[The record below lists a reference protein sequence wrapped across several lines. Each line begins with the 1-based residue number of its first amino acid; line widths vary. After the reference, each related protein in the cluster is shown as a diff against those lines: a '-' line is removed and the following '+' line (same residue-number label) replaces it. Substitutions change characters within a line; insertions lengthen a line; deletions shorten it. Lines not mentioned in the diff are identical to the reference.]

1 MNYHLT
7 FLYSKNCLSLNY
19 FFGGDFMLNL
29 VEFFEKQTNK
39 NINIVEYN
47 NQELGENKEL
57 VKFNNKIYMIEFID
71 NILINKF
78 KGHFYIIFQNNI
90 DGNSLKRV
98 LYNLYEDIN
107 IFIYKKYLIINSNE
121 ILNIDKSTPEIIESE
136 TYRNTF
142 IFYLGKMY
150 NKDLFLSRISIL
162 DEVLEFILKY
172 NNSKFLNLNDLMIY
186 KIISSTNNKNIFD
199 NLIDYEN
206 IRNIDENLLHT
217 GLNFIENDL
226 NISKTSNTLFLH
238 RNTLI
243 YRLEKIKESLN
254 LDLKN
259 FKDALVFYIS
269 IKTYLLNK

>member
-90 DGNSLKRV
+90 DGDSLKRV

-142 IFYLGKMY
+142 IIYLGKMY
-150 NKDLFLSRISIL
+150 SKDLFLSRISIL

-186 KIISSTNNKNIFD
+186 KIISLTNNKNLFD

-206 IRNIDENLLHT
+206 IKKIDENLLHT

-226 NISKTSNTLFLH
+226 NISKTSNALFLH

>member
-7 FLYSKNCLSLNY
+7 FLYSKNYLSLNY

-90 DGNSLKRV
+90 DGDSLKRV

-186 KIISSTNNKNIFD
+186 KIISLTNNKNLFD